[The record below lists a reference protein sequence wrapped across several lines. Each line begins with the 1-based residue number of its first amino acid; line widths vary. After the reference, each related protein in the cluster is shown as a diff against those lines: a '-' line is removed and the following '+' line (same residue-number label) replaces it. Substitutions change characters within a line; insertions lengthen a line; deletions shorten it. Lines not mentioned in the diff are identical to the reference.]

1 MQTGMADRMNTH
13 GESRM
18 QRPITGAGNTVTLMN
33 NGDGRYARY
42 FTELDRALRMINAWA
57 RGYASGTIDGSWHAN
72 YLRGLAACFTMLRS
86 RYSFESSDSF
96 MVDLSHSGFPHSF
109 MLTRIAT
116 DRAEALA
123 EHFKSE
129 PLSVGEYKVV
139 FLDDLFA
146 TGQVNPALLNRI
158 ASAQYAEVVAKM
170 DGAFDPRF
178 MCGEPVSVNVAK
190 RRYRLQWAAF
200 DPAVN
205 LPVLCGM
212 AFEHVGADLTR
223 SMQALK
229 LLLKHETSAGTS
241 IVSLAE
247 RIDSGNSDVR
257 PLVFTRVTVGPIHL
271 PGFTDMTDTVRE
283 LSGNSEEE
291 MMIELIAD
299 HTHAVS
305 IRKTSVLAVKLGVSP
320 AEQLVYATKVN
331 DPLCF
336 QRGAEQVERLVIL
349 PHRMLQDMAPT
360 TRSHV
365 STDYTLIPYTQEG
378 EIQ

>member
-1 MQTGMADRMNTH
+1 MYV
-13 GESRM
+13 
-18 QRPITGAGNTVTLMN
+18 AGKV
-33 NGDGRYARY
+33 
-42 FTELDRALRMINAWA
+42 LDRQP
-57 RGYASGTIDGSWHAN
+57 GTLH
-72 YLRGLAACFTMLRS
+72 
-86 RYSFESSDSF
+86 
-96 MVDLSHSGFPHSF
+96 VVP
-109 MLTRIAT
+109 
-116 DRAEALA
+116 
-123 EHFKSE
+123 
-129 PLSVGEYKVV
+129 KV
-139 FLDDLFA
+139 
-146 TGQVNPALLNRI
+146 
-158 ASAQYAEVVAKM
+158 EVVAWWREGSSSSWCEIRETIVRP
-170 DGAFDPRF
+170 DGLIMTRVYGDPRF